1 MERKGIELR
10 DQGTAVQLRH
20 LRDEGMSLAYRQSVV
35 NGFGQDSDVSDTTV
49 EWTRLTEDD

>member
-10 DQGTAVQLRH
+10 DQGTAVQLRR

-35 NGFGQDSDVSDTTV
+35 NGFGEDSNASDTTV
-49 EWTRLTEDD
+49 EWTRLTDD